1 MIEDIQKVN
10 KLAQELLNQGIA
22 TSRDEAVEKAQ
33 QFLNKEITSEQKVT
47 SDNKIQTGN
56 ITVESLKN
64 IFERH
69 KEITQRKFNDFRS
82 AINALAEEI
91 NNIKEQL
98 SKARVE
104 ARTAKQAGLDP
115 EQKTGQI
122 KLKPEEKEK
131 ESHPR
136 RGNWKSEDVSIEKM
150 FYCGNK

>member
-10 KLAQELLNQGIA
+10 KLAQELLDQGIA
-22 TSRDEAVEKAQ
+22 TARDEAVKKAQ
-33 QFLNKEITSEQKVT
+33 QFLNKEIVSGQNVT
-47 SDNKIQTGN
+47 SDNKIQTGDV
-56 ITVESLKN
+56 TVESLKN
-64 IFERH
+64 IFERN

-91 NNIKEQL
+91 NNIKEEL

-122 KLKPEEKEK
+122 KLKPKEK

-136 RGNWKSEDVSIEKM
+136 RGNLKSEDVSIEKM